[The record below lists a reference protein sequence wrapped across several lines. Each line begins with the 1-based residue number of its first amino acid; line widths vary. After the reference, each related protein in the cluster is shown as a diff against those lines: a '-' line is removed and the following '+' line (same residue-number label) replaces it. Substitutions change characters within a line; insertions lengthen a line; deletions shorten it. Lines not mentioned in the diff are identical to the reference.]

1 MRNPAEYEQSRAVNR
16 ASRSIEMA
24 TPLFIHLTQLNG
36 IEKKK
41 NEKIPIVLMNKRN
54 KADFTVGNI
63 SLLIF
68 WKAQPYFRRRKTRRR
83 GKAVPSKILVNI
95 NSRL

>member
-16 ASRSIEMA
+16 ASRSIETA

-36 IEKKK
+36 IEKK

-63 SLLIF
+63 YLLIF

-83 GKAVPSKILVNI
+83 RKAVPSKILVNI

>member
-1 MRNPAEYEQSRAVNR
+1 
-16 ASRSIEMA
+16 MA

-36 IEKKK
+36 IEKK
-41 NEKIPIVLMNKRN
+41 NEKIPIVLINKRN

-63 SLLIF
+63 YLLIF
-68 WKAQPYFRRRKTRRR
+68 WKAQPYIRRRRTRRR
-83 GKAVPSKILVNI
+83 RKAVPSKILVNI

>member
-16 ASRSIEMA
+16 ASRGIDTA

-36 IEKKK
+36 IEKK

-54 KADFTVGNI
+54 KADFTVGKI
-63 SLLIF
+63 YLLIF

-83 GKAVPSKILVNI
+83 RKAVPSKILVNI